1 MRYTTCM
8 LSMLFV
14 MQQIKAEEYNNVTQL
29 TPLRI
34 KASSTENVVEVN
46 KLEIK
51 AAKTLGDALSKISG
65 VQNSAFGPNAG
76 APIIRSLS
84 GNRVG
89 VFEDGQLVS
98 GMNAIS
104 GDINIPFD
112 PLFTEQIIVNKS
124 SDSIRYGGNSIGG
137 SVQIESG
144 LISKEIEHKEHK
156 LDIAY
161 RKGFNDLDAK
171 GFKFNINNQ
180 NNWSTNVRYSKQEI
194 SSYKIPGN
202 SKANV
207 CENQVFPETG
217 GVNSALADSC
227 QKDTRI
233 QHIYNKSSQPY
244 IDQFMTENP
253 DWADGE
259 FSFYTDKP
267 SSLWSGKTYINPK
280 NPEYIPNTPQNTVK
294 KINNDVTPNYYKK
307 LGNSYA
313 QSENVGVGT
322 TYFFDKGYIGIS
334 ADRKKS
340 EYGVPGF
347 SMQNQS
353 FQDRYVMLPVGV
365 KIEQNRFA
373 LDSLLK
379 QPISIFENIHFNLQ
393 QLSNKSGEY
402 LGATQANEYKID
414 EQLAEVL
421 MTQKSFKNLTGTLG
435 LSLRNREIKGDG
447 KQRYLPNVNTSNKA
461 IFLQEQLNFNKFYFD
476 TGYRFESIEHE
487 IQDQTFKLA
496 RNARNS
502 KLENQSF
509 DLNHY
514 YIGGGLNINDYIN
527 LRAKYAISERAPEIN
542 ELYSSNAHYSVMTQ
556 EEGNQNLEPEKVK
569 SLELSMIVNW
579 KEAELKIVGY
589 QMVFDNYIY
598 LTHSGASMANRL
610 PLKYWTQ
617 TDTQITGFEVDA
629 NYDFDLNQYGNLK
642 LGGFADLVKNK
653 ATDPSNIRLNNDGVY
668 LPNMP
673 TNRYG
678 SYLEW
683 QNNSWSAQV
692 SSTYYAQP
700 KYLGKNVNQE
710 VPLPAYNLVDFKI
723 NKNLNLKNASFD
735 IFLNGTNLLNEEARP
750 QNSPL
755 KYIAPLPGRAF
766 QVGIMMSI

>member
-1 MRYTTCM
+1 MKIFSAIFLIFIVTQH
-8 LSMLFV
+8 V
-14 MQQIKAEEYNNVTQL
+14 QAEENITIL
-29 TPLRI
+29 KTLI
-34 KASSTENVVEVN
+34 FKANSSEEKSNVVN
-46 KLEIK
+46 KEKIENTS
-51 AAKTLGDALSKISG
+51 TLGDALKHISG
-65 VQNSAFGPNAG
+65 IQSTSFGPNSG
-76 APIIRSLS
+76 APVIRSLS

-89 VFEDGQLVS
+89 IFENGQLVN

-104 GDINIPFD
+104 GNINILFD
-112 PLFTEQIIVNKS
+112 PIFTEKIIVNKN
-124 SDSIRYGGNSIGG
+124 SDSIRYGGNSVGG

-144 LISKEIEHKEHK
+144 LISKKIEDKEHK

-180 NNWSTNVRYSKQEI
+180 NNWATNIRYSTQEI

-207 CENQVFPETG
+207 CENQVFADSG

-233 QHIYNKSSQPY
+233 QHIYNKASQPY
-244 IDQFMTENP
+244 IDQFMSENP

-267 SSLWSGKTYINPK
+267 SSTWRGKTYINPE
-280 NPEYIPNTPQNTVK
+280 NPKYIPNTPQNTVK

-307 LGNSYA
+307 LGNSSS
-313 QSENVGVGT
+313 QSENMGVGT
-322 TYFFDKGYIGIS
+322 TYFFDKGYIGLS
-334 ADRKKS
+334 AERKKT

-353 FQDRYVMLPVGV
+353 FQDHYDMIPVGV

-379 QPISIFENIHFNLQ
+379 QPISIFENIRFNLQ

-402 LGATQANEYKID
+402 LGVTQANEYKID
-414 EQLAEVL
+414 DQLAEVL
-421 MTQKSFKNLTGTLG
+421 MTQKSFKNLIGTLG
-435 LSLRNREIKGDG
+435 LSIRSRKIKGDG
-447 KQRYLPNVNTSNKA
+447 KQRYLPNINTRNKA
-461 IFLQEQLNFNKFYFD
+461 IFLQEQLNFNNFYLD
-476 TGYRFESIEHE
+476 VGYRFENIGHE

-514 YIGGGLNINDYIN
+514 YIGGGVNINDYIS
-527 LRAKYAISERAPEIN
+527 LKAKYAISERAPEIN

-556 EEGNQNLEPEKVK
+556 EEGNQKLESEKVK

-579 KEAELKIVGY
+579 KEAELKVVGY
-589 QMVFDNYIY
+589 QMSFDNYIY
-598 LTHSGASMANRL
+598 LTHSGAAMANRL

-617 TDTQITGFEVDA
+617 TDTQVTGFEVDA
-629 NYDFDLNQYGNLK
+629 TYDFGLDQYGNLK

-653 ATDPSNIRLNNDGVY
+653 ATNPSNIRLSNDGVY

-683 QNNSWSAQV
+683 QKNSWSAQV

-700 KYLGKNVNQE
+700 KYLGKNVSQE

-723 NKNLNLKNASFD
+723 NKNLNLKNASLD

-766 QVGIMMSI
+766 QIGVMMSI

>member
-1 MRYTTCM
+1 MRFTPLM
-8 LSMLFV
+8 LTMLFV
-14 MQQIKAEEYNNVTQL
+14 MQQIQAEEYNNVTKL
-29 TPLRI
+29 KPLKV
-34 KASSTENVVEVN
+34 KATSPEDVVEIN
-46 KLEIK
+46 KLDIK

-89 VFEDGQLVS
+89 VFEDGQLAS

-112 PLFTEQIIVNKS
+112 PIFTEQIIVHKS

-144 LISKEIEHKEHK
+144 LISKKIEDKEHK

-180 NNWSTNVRYSKQEI
+180 NNWSTNIRYSKQEF

-207 CENQVFPETG
+207 CENQVFPDTG
-217 GVNSALADSC
+217 GVSSALADSC
-227 QKDTRI
+227 QKDARI
-233 QHIYNKSSQPY
+233 QQIYNKSSQPY

-253 DWADGE
+253 DWADGD
-259 FSFYTDKP
+259 FSFYTDQP
-267 SSLWSGKTYINPK
+267 SSTWSGKTYINPK

-294 KINNDVTPNYYKK
+294 KINNDVTPNYFKK
-307 LGNSYA
+307 LGNSYV
-313 QSENVGVGT
+313 QNENVGVGT
-322 TYFFDKGYIGIS
+322 TYFFDKGYIGLS
-334 ADRKKS
+334 ADRKES

-353 FQDRYVMLPVGV
+353 FQDHYDMVPVGV
-365 KIEQNRFA
+365 KIQQNRFA

-379 QPISIFENIHFNLQ
+379 QPISIFEDIRFNLH

-402 LGATQANEYKID
+402 LGVTQANEYKID
-414 EQLAEVL
+414 DQLAEIL

-435 LSLRNREIKGDG
+435 FSIRNRKIKGDG
-447 KQRYLPNVNTSNKA
+447 KQRYLPNINTRNKA
-461 IFLQEQLNFNKFYFD
+461 IFLQEQLNFNNFYLD
-476 TGYRFESIEHE
+476 AGYRFENIEHE

-496 RNARNS
+496 RNARNA

-514 YIGGGLNINDYIN
+514 YIGGGVNVNDYISLN
-527 LRAKYAISERAPEIN
+527 AKYAISERAPEIN

-556 EEGNQNLEPEKVK
+556 EEGNQKLESEKVK
-569 SLELSMIVNW
+569 SLELSMIFNW
-579 KEAELKIVGY
+579 KEAELKVVGY
-589 QMVFDNYIY
+589 QMSFDNYIY
-598 LTHSGASMANRL
+598 LTHSGAAMANRL

-617 TDTQITGFEVDA
+617 TDTQVTGFEVDTT
-629 NYDFDLNQYGNLK
+629 YDFEFDRYGNLK

-653 ATDPSNIRLNNDGVY
+653 ATSPSNIRLHNDGIY

-678 SYLEW
+678 SYLQW
-683 QNNSWSAQV
+683 QKNSWSAQV

-700 KYLGKNVNQE
+700 KYLGKNVSQE

-723 NKNLNLKNASFD
+723 NKNLNLKNASLD

-766 QVGIMMSI
+766 QIGVMMSI